1 MTSAPIRMGLIG
13 AGRFGS
19 TQARAMARIPE
30 IGELYIADFDT
41 DRARALASEIGAEA
55 IDGTEILHHVDA
67 VYVATSVASHAEH
80 ILAAVQ
86 ADTPVFSEKPI
97 SLDAATTLEVI
108 DAVRRSGVPSQVGF
122 MRRFD
127 TAYRAA
133 RQAVADGTLG
143 QLRRLHL
150 VMGNNPPSTAQY
162 VATTGGIYKDCL
174 IHDVDSLRFVTGHEV
189 AEVFAYGV
197 NRGADYFR
205 ELDDVDESAGVIR
218 MDDDTLATFQV
229 SQYNGAGYDI
239 RLEASGTEDT
249 LGVGYSTQT
258 PLTSLEPGFSFGTGE
273 VRYENY
279 PRFAAAYTTE
289 IQAFVRVVTE
299 DAPSEATLEDSLE
312 ALYICEALSVSRREH
327 RPVPI
332 NEIRHRSTTLSR
344 HEQKGALT

>member
-1 MTSAPIRMGLIG
+1 MTEAPIRMGLIG

-19 TQARAMARIPE
+19 NQARAMSRIPE
-30 IGELYIADFDT
+30 IGELYIADFDMS
-41 DRARALASEIGAEA
+41 RARGLASEIGAEA
-55 IDGTEILHHVDA
+55 IDVREVLHHVDA

-80 ILAAVQ
+80 ILAAAR

-97 SLDAATTLEVI
+97 SLDAATTIDVI
-108 DAVRRSGVPSQVGF
+108 DAVRRSGIPSQVGF

-133 RQAVADGTLG
+133 RKSVADGTLG
-143 QLRRLHL
+143 ELRRLHL

-197 NRGADYFR
+197 NRGAEYFK
-205 ELDDVDESAGVIR
+205 ELDDVDESAGLIR

-239 RLEASGTEDT
+239 RLEASGTVDT
-249 LGVGYSTQT
+249 LGVGYSTRT
-258 PLTSLEPGFSFGTGE
+258 PLTSLEPGFSFGPTE
-273 VRYENY
+273 DRYENY
-279 PRFAAAYTTE
+279 PRFATAYCAE
-289 IQAFVRVVTE
+289 VQAFVKVVTAG
-299 DAPSEATLEDSLE
+299 APSQATMEDSLE
-312 ALYICEALSVSRREH
+312 ALYICEALETSRRQH
-327 RPVPI
+327 RPVTI
-332 NEIRHRSTTLSR
+332 EEIRNR
-344 HEQKGALT
+344 